1 MKGDVLSIF
10 STMAA
15 MGFWSLEY
23 RNGEK
28 VGMFW
33 EWGEGKIGGGEG
45 RMVIQWSNFLFFS
58 FPLVFLGNQAQK
70 NKDLNIGIFS
80 V

>member
-10 STMAA
+10 STAA

-28 VGMFW
+28 VGMFGNGGREKLVVLRA
-33 EWGEGKIGGGEG
+33 EWSFNG
-45 RMVIQWSNFLFFS
+45 QTFFS

>member
-1 MKGDVLSIF
+1 MKGDVLSTF

-28 VGMFW
+28 VGMF
-33 EWGEGKIGGGEG
+33 GNGGGREKLVVV
-45 RMVIQWSNFLFFS
+45 RAEWSFNGQTFFS

-70 NKDLNIGIFS
+70 NKDLNTGIFS